1 VVNVAVLVSGGGTNL
16 QALIDA
22 EHAGLFPNA
31 RIVLVLSS
39 RAGVKAL
46 ERAEEA
52 GIPTTVIAKD
62 DYPEDEARADAI
74 LAALEGAGA
83 GLVVLA
89 GYMSILPVRV
99 CRAYAGRLINI
110 HPALLPRHGG
120 VGYYGLRVHKAV
132 LEAGDAESGATVHFV
147 DDRGV
152 DSGEIIAQARVP
164 VLPDDTPEALQA
176 RVLEV
181 EHRIFPE
188 AVARLTAKAT
198 Q

>member
-1 VVNVAVLVSGGGTNL
+1 MVNVAVLVSGGGTNL